1 MALFA
6 DGGDQNLISFFWN
19 SPAIAAAGC
28 VKSFA
33 QAIRSENQCA
43 CQFYQYLL
51 RFMCKATGTGAN
63 EMTSEDALRM
73 FEAKEVYEAM
83 KDPKKFN

>member
-1 MALFA
+1 
-6 DGGDQNLISFFWN
+6 
-19 SPAIAAAGC
+19 
-28 VKSFA
+28 
-33 QAIRSENQCA
+33 
-43 CQFYQYLL
+43 
-51 RFMCKATGTGAN
+51 MCKATGTGAN